1 MKILL
6 SLLIGVLVGTV
17 SLQASESPVTLLS
30 SMKLDSEEEVRLAA
44 SERVVL
50 FEDDFTEPEMS
61 EAWTLDERPFDLS
74 EESEANGV
82 FSYYIEQGV
91 ILDYQLKSGNW
102 GGGAYLSTTGYTA
115 SVTKPLIF
123 EIRRSVYSLLGEG
136 ARCSVL
142 IYQGD
147 GSERRIHFSD
157 MNEGEH
163 QIGWCYNRLSG
174 ESGDNPVGT
183 GIVMETLQQEELLNY
198 GDHTVKMVVNGVS
211 VDFYVDDILG
221 ASIDFP
227 VTEDIHFG
235 FGVYAQEPDD
245 MTYAIF
251 QEASISQEIYE
262 EGFPIITTQPL
273 SQKAKAGETIAL
285 SVEAR
290 NAEFYQWY
298 KDETAIEGATNA
310 VLQLE
315 AISQED
321 AGSYLVEVGNDLG
334 TVNSVP
340 ATVTVISSPA
350 GEVSLE
356 YTYTEESLIL
366 SFTGTLQVSEDG
378 INWSDLT
385 SAQSP
390 YTVKIGEK
398 SRQFFRAVN

>member
-1 MKILL
+1 
-6 SLLIGVLVGTV
+6 
-17 SLQASESPVTLLS
+17 
-30 SMKLDSEEEVRLAA
+30 
-44 SERVVL
+44 
-50 FEDDFTEPEMS
+50 
-61 EAWTLDERPFDLS
+61 
-74 EESEANGV
+74 
-82 FSYYIEQGV
+82 
-91 ILDYQLKSGNW
+91 
-102 GGGAYLSTTGYTA
+102 
-115 SVTKPLIF
+115 
-123 EIRRSVYSLLGEG
+123 
-136 ARCSVL
+136 
-142 IYQGD
+142 
-147 GSERRIHFSD
+147 
-157 MNEGEH
+157 
-163 QIGWCYNRLSG
+163 
-174 ESGDNPVGT
+174 
-183 GIVMETLQQEELLNY
+183 
-198 GDHTVKMVVNGVS
+198 
-211 VDFYVDDILG
+211 
-221 ASIDFP
+221 
-227 VTEDIHFG
+227 
-235 FGVYAQEPDD
+235 

-285 SVEAR
+285 FVEAL

-390 YTVKIGEK
+390 YTVQIGEK

>member
-1 MKILL
+1 
-6 SLLIGVLVGTV
+6 
-17 SLQASESPVTLLS
+17 
-30 SMKLDSEEEVRLAA
+30 
-44 SERVVL
+44 
-50 FEDDFTEPEMS
+50 
-61 EAWTLDERPFDLS
+61 
-74 EESEANGV
+74 
-82 FSYYIEQGV
+82 
-91 ILDYQLKSGNW
+91 
-102 GGGAYLSTTGYTA
+102 
-115 SVTKPLIF
+115 
-123 EIRRSVYSLLGEG
+123 
-136 ARCSVL
+136 
-142 IYQGD
+142 
-147 GSERRIHFSD
+147 
-157 MNEGEH
+157 
-163 QIGWCYNRLSG
+163 
-174 ESGDNPVGT
+174 
-183 GIVMETLQQEELLNY
+183 METLQQEELLNY

-273 SQKAKAGETIAL
+273 SQKAKEGETIAL
-285 SVEAR
+285 SVEAL

-378 INWSDLT
+378 INGSDLT

>member
-1 MKILL
+1 M
-6 SLLIGVLVGTV
+6 
-17 SLQASESPVTLLS
+17 
-30 SMKLDSEEEVRLAA
+30 
-44 SERVVL
+44 
-50 FEDDFTEPEMS
+50 
-61 EAWTLDERPFDLS
+61 
-74 EESEANGV
+74 
-82 FSYYIEQGV
+82 
-91 ILDYQLKSGNW
+91 
-102 GGGAYLSTTGYTA
+102 
-115 SVTKPLIF
+115 
-123 EIRRSVYSLLGEG
+123 
-136 ARCSVL
+136 
-142 IYQGD
+142 
-147 GSERRIHFSD
+147 
-157 MNEGEH
+157 
-163 QIGWCYNRLSG
+163 
-174 ESGDNPVGT
+174 
-183 GIVMETLQQEELLNY
+183 
-198 GDHTVKMVVNGVS
+198 
-211 VDFYVDDILG
+211 DDILG

-285 SVEAR
+285 SVEAL